1 MATGSMISCAKR
13 FDQRFAQVM
22 EEAVDVADQ
31 LFRKGLPLIDTVDRR
46 LALDLQLFS
55 SGGMAILKKIREQ
68 RYDVLA
74 QRPHISK
81 IERLGILL
89 RCLPRLIQ

>member
-1 MATGSMISCAKR
+1 
-13 FDQRFAQVM
+13 
-22 EEAVDVADQ
+22 
-31 LFRKGLPLIDTVDRR
+31 
-46 LALDLQLFS
+46 
-55 SGGMAILKKIREQ
+55 MAILKKIREQ

-81 IERLGILL
+81 VERLGILL